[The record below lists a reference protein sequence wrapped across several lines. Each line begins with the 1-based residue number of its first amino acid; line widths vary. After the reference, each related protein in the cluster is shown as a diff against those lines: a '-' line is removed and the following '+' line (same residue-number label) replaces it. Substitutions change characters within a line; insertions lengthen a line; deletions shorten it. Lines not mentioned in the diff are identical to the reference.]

1 MAAPLTAALV
11 HPAATARPRRERPQ
25 RNEREKLR
33 AQAARKA
40 LATTPSA
47 AAPAPAPAS
56 VTELSPS
63 NAKSLDWL
71 PLAEP
76 AAATCP
82 VVFSPDAAY
91 CFVASGA
98 HVKIYSTSTT
108 ELMSTLSSRIPSPSL
123 SQHRSSVTSILL
135 HPSNPRQLVIG
146 STNGTVQIWDYLE
159 GRLLRTL
166 DVQSP
171 VTHATAHPSLP
182 DQLFVALANPP
193 LNGDADAKTKSIH
206 HTRRKIRPE
215 ERDLQEGETL
225 AGVYMVSLR
234 AKRVQNH
241 SKDAGNEPR
250 PAVDPS
256 VPVPPSRRI
265 RLALP
270 RCVRALAL
278 SPSGSTLLSLNP
290 HAINLCRTAT
300 LQQGFTR
307 SIPVNDEVLTTVAF
321 HPTENYFATGNTRGQ
336 VRLWYNVLDKP
347 NSEQADERKA
357 PTTALLHWHVH
368 PVSALSFTP
377 NGAYL
382 LSGGREAVMVLWQ
395 LHTGHQEYVPR
406 VGAPILTLTV
416 VENGEGGEQQVAM
429 RLADG
434 SVAFVG
440 SQKLKVGKTI
450 AGLKSDIV
458 APRSAFHAQ
467 SRPTAPTPLAYDQAL
482 KCLVLPS
489 SHPSSLQFYSPST
502 DSQTLELEI
511 SPSNRVSSASDTP
524 IEPTRVERVA
534 FSAPAKDGRGYWMA
548 TVDEWRSGSYAAVRQ
563 LKLWRNKGD
572 GPTFSLST
580 RIDRPHDS
588 PITSLSFS
596 PSAASPLLLTTS
608 LDGRLKVWA
617 PAADGSWRCRTSLL
631 HRPAASSSSLNAPVA
646 SAWAQDGSMFAVAHE
661 GSRTVTLWSL
671 ASGEPIHSFVGSNVG
686 KPKDVRFTGK
696 EGTGVMLVGSE
707 GAVAWDLM
715 TLEETFASSIAFSA
729 LTSSSSSPT
738 LYGAEAPSSPD
749 SKQSLLYIVD
759 PSPASSSS
767 SSTAQIRALP
777 FPIRQSITLPS
788 ALSSSSDDLS
798 LAAVDSHGRVA
809 LLGAAAGSSS
819 SGSDAGGVGASRLP
833 TASVGESR
841 LFDEIFGARTKDALV
856 TKPEGTDKGKLTLGG
871 LELLDTPAHSLPPVR
886 LLWREMLRGA
896 PPPLP
901 PSALAPTAAA
911 AADQVA
917 KAQRAANGAGE
928 AGRVVFG
935 DSPGTLEGI
944 FRARLS
950 LGTLFYLVS
959 PGLSV
964 LSFRALLFTE
974 CMV

>member
-1 MAAPLTAALV
+1 MATPLAAALV
-11 HPAATARPRRERPQ
+11 QPAATARPRRERPQ
-25 RNEREKLR
+25 RHEREKLR
-33 AQAARKA
+33 AQAARNA
-40 LATTPSA
+40 LAITPPDATQPASA
-47 AAPAPAPAS
+47 A
-56 VTELSPS
+56 ELSTS
-63 NAKSLDWL
+63 TAKPLDWI

-82 VVFSPDAAY
+82 VVFSHDAAY

-98 HVKIYSTSTT
+98 HVKIYSTATT

-193 LNGDADAKTKSIH
+193 LNEDADAKTKSIH

-215 ERDLQEGETL
+215 ERGLQEGETL

-241 SKDAGNEPR
+241 SKDAASEPR

-307 SIPVNDEVLTTVAF
+307 SIPVDDEVLTTVAF
-321 HPTENYFATGNTRGQ
+321 HPTENYFATGNTQGQ

-347 NSEQADERKA
+347 DSEEADDTKA

-416 VENGEGGEQQVAM
+416 IENGEGGEQQVAM

-440 SQKLKVGKTI
+440 SQKLRISKTI

-458 APRSAFHAQ
+458 ATRSASHAQ
-467 SRPTAPTPLAYDQAL
+467 SRPTAPTPLAYDPVL
-482 KCLVLPS
+482 KSLVLPS

-534 FSAPAKDGRGYWMA
+534 FSTPAKEGRGYWMA
-548 TVDEWRSGSYAAVRQ
+548 TVDEWQSGSYAAVRQ

-572 GPTFSLST
+572 GSTFSLST

-631 HRPAASSSSLNAPVA
+631 HRPAASSSSSNAPVA

-671 ASGEPIHSFVGSNVG
+671 ATGELIHSFVGSNVG

-715 TLEETFASSIAFSA
+715 TLEENFASSIAFSA
-729 LTSSSSSPT
+729 LTSSASSAT
-738 LYGAEAPSSPD
+738 LYGAEVPSSPG
-749 SKQSLLYIVD
+749 SKQALLYVVD
-759 PSPASSSS
+759 PSSSS
-767 SSTAQIRALP
+767 SHIRALP
-777 FPIRQSITLPS
+777 FPIRQSIALPS
-788 ALSSSSDDLS
+788 PLSSSSEDIS
-798 LAAVDSHGRVA
+798 LAAVDSQGRVA

-819 SGSDAGGVGASRLP
+819 SGTGAGGIGASRLP
-833 TASVGESR
+833 TASAGESR
-841 LFDEIFGARTKDALV
+841 LFDEIFGAAAAA
-856 TKPEGTDKGKLTLGG
+856 EGTHEGLVGTGAGGRGKDKDKGKLALLGG
-871 LELLDTPAHSLPPVR
+871 LELLDTPAHALPPVR

-896 PPPLP
+896 SPP
-901 PSALAPTAAA
+901 ATLAPTATAA
-911 AADQVA
+911 AAEVEA
-917 KAQRAANGAGE
+917 AGSAAEALQRTSQEDAG
-928 AGRVVFG
+928 GVVFG

-950 LGTLFYLVS
+950 LAPAEG
-959 PGLSV
+959 
-964 LSFRALLFTE
+964 
-974 CMV
+974 